1 MKIKEIIAEI
11 ERVAPLDTALPYDNP
26 GLIVG
31 DDEKEC
37 TGVLLTVDATY
48 GALKEAENNG
58 CNLIISHHPIIF
70 TPRKSFLTKDYKCEV
85 IASAYVSGTA
95 IYAAHTNIDGF
106 HDNMAVRTLKA
117 IGAKNVTTLFDN
129 GFGAQGDVDMKFSEI
144 KEKVKKLLCDDTIFT
159 VGDENK
165 KIKKVAMINGAGGD
179 DECFSRAREVGADLY
194 ISGEFKHHILLE
206 ANETNYAL
214 MSVGH
219 YASEMCFNDVLNDI
233 LQCHFDTIKIVKY
246 YEGNP
251 FNG

>member
-48 GALKEAENNG
+48 GALKEAASNG

-70 TPRKSFLTKDYKCEV
+70 TPRKSFLTKDYKCDV

-165 KIKKVAMINGAGGD
+165 KIKK
-179 DECFSRAREVGADLY
+179 SR
-194 ISGEFKHHILLE
+194 
-206 ANETNYAL
+206 
-214 MSVGH
+214 
-219 YASEMCFNDVLNDI
+219 
-233 LQCHFDTIKIVKY
+233 
-246 YEGNP
+246 
-251 FNG
+251 

>member
-48 GALKEAENNG
+48 GALKEAEDNG

-70 TPRKSFLTKDYKCEV
+70 TPRKSFLTKDYKCDV

-129 GFGAQGDVDMKFSEI
+129 GFGA
-144 KEKVKKLLCDDTIFT
+144 
-159 VGDENK
+159 
-165 KIKKVAMINGAGGD
+165 GGD

-206 ANETNYAL
+206 AKETNYAL

-233 LQCHFDTIKIVKY
+233 LKCHFDTIKILKY

>member
-11 ERVAPLDTALPYDNP
+11 ERVAPLGTALPYDNP

-48 GALKEAENNG
+48 GALKEAASNG

-70 TPRKSFLTKDYKCEV
+70 TPRKSFLTKDYKCDV

-165 KIKKVAMINGAGGD
+165 TIRKIAMINGAGGD

-206 ANETNYAL
+206 AKETNYAL

-233 LQCHFDTIKIVKY
+233 LKCHFDIIKIVKY

>member
-11 ERVAPLDTALPYDNP
+11 ERVAPLDTALSYDNP
-26 GLIVG
+26 GLLVG

-48 GALKEAENNG
+48 EALNEAEKNG

-70 TPRKSFLTKDYKCEV
+70 TPRKNFLTKDYKCDV
-85 IASAYVSGTA
+85 IASAYASGTT
-95 IYAAHTNIDGF
+95 IYAAHTNIDSY
-106 HDNMAVRTLKA
+106 HDNMAVRALKA

-129 GFGAQGDVDMKFSEI
+129 GFGAQGDIDMKFSDI
-144 KEKVKKLLCDDTIFT
+144 KKKMKELMCDDTIFT

-165 KIKKVAMINGAGGD
+165 TIRRVAMVNGAGGD
-179 DECFSRAREVGADLY
+179 DECLARAKEVADLY
-194 ISGEFKHHILLE
+194 MSGEFKHHILLE
-206 ANETNYAL
+206 AKETDYAL

-219 YASEMCFNDVLNDI
+219 YASEKCFNDILNDI
-233 LQCHFDTIKIVKY
+233 LKCHFDTIKIIKY